1 TGRSAV
7 SVAATGAGEPRSG
20 AVAAL
25 VDGALIVCVDG
36 DRPGSGSQSACV
48 SGAGVPSAMARSSA
62 NAWLRSRGWQDPVA
76 PASAAPVAAVLTLA
90 EESIAPGRTRS
101 SWWAVP
107 PRPGPP
113 VR

>member
-1 TGRSAV
+1 
-7 SVAATGAGEPRSG
+7 TGAGEPRSG

-36 DRPGSGSQSACV
+36 DRRGSGSRSACV

-62 NAWLRSRGWQDPVA
+62 NAWLRSRGCQDPVA

-90 EESIAPGRTRS
+90 EESIEPGGRRGRWGEVPS
-101 SWWAVP
+101 RAVP
-107 PRPGPP
+107 Q